1 MGLAATMTRD
11 RLDLLRECDH
21 LTMEGLRRHGL
32 YDEIWQCPTAMVP
45 LSINGK
51 GKELVVLRPV
61 HTKRAMT
68 ARPAQLPK
76 SLIAELRASVLALD
90 DVAGLALDLTSK
102 PPGTIEW
109 E

>member
-1 MGLAATMTRD
+1 MTRD
-11 RLDLLRECDH
+11 RLHLLRECDH
-21 LTMEGLRRHGL
+21 LTMDGLRRHGL
-32 YDEIWQCPTAMVP
+32 YEKIWQCPTAMVP

-68 ARPAQLPK
+68 ARPAQLPD
-76 SLIAELRASVLALD
+76 SLVAELRRDMLALD
-90 DVAGLALDLTSK
+90 GVSGLALDLTSK

>member
-1 MGLAATMTRD
+1 MTRD

-51 GKELVVLRPV
+51 GKELIVLRPV
-61 HTKRAMT
+61 SHEE
-68 ARPAQLPK
+68 
-76 SLIAELRASVLALD
+76 SND
-90 DVAGLALDLTSK
+90 C
-102 PPGTIEW
+102 PPGTAAQVAYRGAAGFCARL
-109 E
+109 

>member
-1 MGLAATMTRD
+1 MTRD

-21 LTMEGLRRHGL
+21 MTMEGLRRHGL
-32 YDEIWQCPTAMVP
+32 YDKIWQCPTAMVP
-45 LSINGK
+45 LSVNGK
-51 GKELVVLRPV
+51 GSELVVLRPV

-68 ARPAQLPK
+68 ARPAQLPDA
-76 SLIAELRASVLALD
+76 LIAELRASVLALEG
-90 DVAGLALDLTSK
+90 VAGLALDLTSK